1 MMKCRQNKI
10 LWYNK
15 VPIQISDI
23 MQMVVALSYLTMNL
37 LLMPILSAAPI
48 LAKIEALV
56 LTTAVVLHASVLLDI
71 QEAVVNIQ
79 LEFYDSLH
87 AAVIIYLMKMEY
99 GI

>member
-1 MMKCRQNKI
+1 
-10 LWYNK
+10 
-15 VPIQISDI
+15 
-23 MQMVVALSYLTMNL
+23 MQTAVALSYLTMNL
-37 LLMPILSAAPI
+37 LLMPILSAALI
-48 LAKIEALV
+48 LAKMEALV